1 MSGEKFP
8 PEPVLVWRN
17 IEILPVIHGVMEN
30 AAVVRRVIQSRV
42 FKHVALELVPAIRA
56 TLLSAVGRL
65 PAVSVIHYKR
75 RNDDRYFLVESTSGL
90 TEAVRSARE
99 RKLSIHL
106 IDLDTEVS
114 EEHRD
119 ILPDPYAITRTGWN
133 AYCDAYFENAADGSP
148 PSERERCMAH
158 HLQRLDQEGEP
169 ILFVC
174 GLYHAKRVYD
184 LLETPQTRPLG
195 RVHRSGVGLSHLDG
209 DSAKEVT
216 SEPAYLRY
224 EFEEY
229 RGLIGLDGDG
239 LGDSKLGGG
248 SVGEP
253 SLNDHEEILF
263 STWGPDRWEAL
274 ERLYLRAVKEYAEKD
289 HRELPLTYIQTALK
303 FCRNWVLLEGR
314 LSPELYH
321 IVIAARGVA
330 DDDFAYRVWDA
341 ATRSAAQ
348 EVDYDLPVMKLS
360 LEDLGRSGRLM
371 RFRRRIKQRRKMMQ
385 LLRQRPKEKFPGQW
399 RGTWRPIGICSYP
412 PEDLIIEG
420 FGGYLKNRAE
430 RLFSEESVRVE
441 PFEVSLADG
450 IDVRETVRNWH
461 EGRLYV
467 KHRRPVR
474 GNVGAVVVILD
485 PDDKGPE
492 RFPWKL
498 TWQGEHSQ
506 ESDMA
511 FYATS
516 MGDQFVGPGI
526 SRSEYGGFLMS
537 YPPGRMFQI
546 WEDPYFD
553 IAQTKPERLLLA
565 ALDYCMEEV
574 IVYVS
579 RYPPSRRYQRL
590 AGRFKKKIFY
600 LPLGQLSPATVKN
613 IRFFHVL
620 AGHDVRSYAEEFID

>member
-1 MSGEKFP
+1 MSGEKSP
-8 PEPVLVWRN
+8 PKPVLVWRN

-30 AAVVRRVIQSRV
+30 AAVVRQVILGRD
-42 FKHVALELVPAIRA
+42 FKHVALELVPSIRA
-56 TLLSAVGRL
+56 SLLSAVGRL

-99 RKLSIHL
+99 KKLSVHL

-119 ILPDPYAITRTGWN
+119 VLPDPYAITRIGWN
-133 AYCDAYFENAADGSP
+133 AYCRAYFENFAEGSP

-158 HLQRLDQEGEP
+158 HLQRLDKDGEP

-174 GLYHAKRVYD
+174 GLYHAKRVYE
-184 LLETPQTRPLG
+184 LLEQPQPRPLG
-195 RVHRSGVGLSHLDG
+195 RVYRSGVGLSHLDG

-224 EFEEY
+224 EYEEY
-229 RGLIGLDGDG
+229 RRRIVLDNGLL
-239 LGDSKLGGG
+239 KPNGG
-248 SVGEP
+248 SAPNP
-253 SLNDHEEILF
+253 SLNHKDEILF
-263 STWGPDRWEAL
+263 SSWVPDRWEAL
-274 ERLYLRAVKEYAEKD
+274 ERLYLMAVKEYAEKD
-289 HRELPLTYIQTALK
+289 HRELPTTYIQTALK

-330 DDDFAYRVWDA
+330 DDDFAYRVWDT

-348 EVDYDLPVMKLS
+348 EVDYDLPIMKLS
-360 LEDLGRSGRLM
+360 LEDLGRRGRLM
-371 RFRRRIKQRRKMMQ
+371 RFRRRIKQRRKLMQ
-385 LLRQRPKEKFPGQW
+385 LLRPRPKEKFPGQW
-399 RGTWRPIGICSYP
+399 KGSWRPMGICSYP

-420 FGGYLKNRAE
+420 FGGYLKSRAE
-430 RLFSEESVRVE
+430 RVFSEENVRVE

-467 KHRRPVR
+467 KHKRPVR
-474 GNVGAVVVILD
+474 GNVGAVVVIFD

-516 MGDQFVGPGI
+516 MGDQIVGPGI

-565 ALDYCMEEV
+565 ALDYCMEEM

-600 LPLGQLSPATVKN
+600 LPLGQLSPPTVKS
-613 IRFFHVL
+613 IRFFHIL